1 MLLKQRFFRTEFENL
16 AIAYFEPM
24 LKTNN
29 KLINSLMC
37 ELLSKYLPF
46 GDLSPQT
53 VSSLLELIFA
63 KIVDEGSLVVRYN
76 AILAFTA
83 LLGHNSAL

>member
-1 MLLKQRFFRTEFENL
+1 
-16 AIAYFEPM
+16 M
-24 LKTNN
+24 LKINN
-29 KLINSLMC
+29 KLLNSLMC

-46 GDLSPQT
+46 GDLSPQA
-53 VSSLLELIFA
+53 VSSLLELIYA
-63 KIVDEGSLVVRYN
+63 KIVDDGSLVVRYN